1 MVSELTLPH
10 NLNLE
15 WLQNT
20 LQISGDT
27 LDTLMQD
34 LRDALRHSGISESS
48 RLNTKDVKA
57 RLEREVLTKIRE
69 SYASTFEPFSNDSVT
84 KCLWRLILKVQ
95 TAARRPTTHRSQSVA
110 PSLSTHM
117 SCTTLTIKSTG
128 PEIPLQDM
136 LIRLLCTKTEVAT
149 IISPRDLV
157 PDGDPTIDNVMFER
171 LEDIAITDLAYD
183 KAEHSIVFSDS
194 DGIDYIL
201 RNDRNLRTALLSI
214 SQSNRN
220 SSGQK
225 GVFKIQR
232 RHGK

>member
-20 LQISGDT
+20 LQISGDM

-84 KCLWRLILKVQ
+84 KCLWHLILKVQ
-95 TAARRPTTHRSQSVA
+95 TAARRPNA
-110 PSLSTHM
+110 
-117 SCTTLTIKSTG
+117 C
-128 PEIPLQDM
+128 PLGA
-136 LIRLLCTKTEVAT
+136 C
-149 IISPRDLV
+149 
-157 PDGDPTIDNVMFER
+157 DP
-171 LEDIAITDLAYD
+171 
-183 KAEHSIVFSDS
+183 H
-194 DGIDYIL
+194 
-201 RNDRNLRTALLSI
+201 NDRIHPAKLPVTLWER
-214 SQSNRN
+214 
-220 SSGQK
+220 
-225 GVFKIQR
+225 
-232 RHGK
+232 

>member
-69 SYASTFEPFSNDSVT
+69 SYASTFKPFSNDSVT

-95 TAARRPTTHRSQSVA
+95 TAAR
-110 PSLSTHM
+110 
-117 SCTTLTIKSTG
+117 
-128 PEIPLQDM
+128 
-136 LIRLLCTKTEVAT
+136 
-149 IISPRDLV
+149 
-157 PDGDPTIDNVMFER
+157 
-171 LEDIAITDLAYD
+171 
-183 KAEHSIVFSDS
+183 
-194 DGIDYIL
+194 
-201 RNDRNLRTALLSI
+201 
-214 SQSNRN
+214 
-220 SSGQK
+220 
-225 GVFKIQR
+225 
-232 RHGK
+232 